1 MTETRKCPIHDLEA
15 LTTSPTMAADYLALR
30 SEAEGATVLSG
41 KKLADT
47 AYWAIIDYDLIRK
60 AAVDTTAFPSGPG
73 ITIPPLRT
81 PIPLIPAEKD
91 PPDHIGY
98 RKLLVPELRPER
110 MASWADFIR
119 RSVDHEIDQF
129 IEAGEGDLGAVGRFV
144 PPAAM
149 SAILGV
155 PDDARRLA
163 EITDRLN
170 ETATVGDKE
179 GRDKANLELL
189 QYADALVTL
198 AEQDGGERG
207 DLVARVSNATIKG
220 EPIGHRNAVGMVIT
234 LIIGGLETTVN
245 GISSML
251 VLVARHPEVRARLLA
266 DASLIPLVVEESL
279 RIESPVQM
287 IARTI
292 ASDMDLG
299 GCPVKAGDKVG
310 FSLGAAHF
318 DAEKFEE
325 PDVFNIDRTSS
336 VPHLA
341 FGHGIHRCVGEH
353 LARSEMIISLEQV
366 LKRMPDYEIT
376 AEIKPRATI
385 AFNRGV
391 GRVPVKFTPGAR
403 VLS

>member
-1 MTETRKCPIHDLEA
+1 MPETQKCPIHDLEA

-30 SEAEGATVLSG
+30 AEADGATVIPG
-41 KKLADT
+41 RKLADT
-47 AYWAIIDYDLIRK
+47 EYWTVIDYDLIRK
-60 AAVDTTAFPSGPG
+60 SAVDTSAFPSGPG
-73 ITIPPLRT
+73 ITIPPLHT
-81 PIPLIPAEKD
+81 PIPLIPAEND
-91 PPDHIGY
+91 PPDHIRY

-110 MASWADFIR
+110 MASWTDFIR

-129 IEAGEGDLGAVGRFV
+129 IEAGEGDLASVGRFV

-155 PDDARRLA
+155 PDDARHLA

-170 ETATVGDKE
+170 ETATMGDKE

-189 QYADALVTL
+189 KYADGLVTQ
-198 AEQDGGERG
+198 AEQDGAECGG
-207 DLVARVSNATIKG
+207 LVARVSNAIVKG

-251 VLVARHPEVRARLLA
+251 VLVAEHPEVRARLIA
-266 DASLIPLVVEESL
+266 DPSLIPAAVEESL
-279 RIESPVQM
+279 RISSPVQM
-287 IARTI
+287 IART
-292 ASDMDLG
+292 AAAAVDLG

-318 DAEKFEE
+318 DASKFEN
-325 PDVFNIDRTSS
+325 PDVFDIDRTSS
-336 VPHLA
+336 ASHLA

-353 LARSEMIISLEQV
+353 LARSEMIISLEHV
-366 LKRMPDYEIT
+366 LKRIPDYEIT
-376 AEIKPRATI
+376 AEIRPWATI

-391 GRVPVKFTPGAR
+391 GKIPVKFTPGPR